1 MATHL
6 AIVIIGVS
14 VVLDG
19 AAKELALKPP
29 SRLTQVSVGRIV
41 LGLHA
46 VIEGGDRGRRVVF
59 KVWGVSLAEV
69 TDEHVRQLVSG
80 GRGRSSA
87 EHGPDLTATEMGWR
101 LFITLRS
108 AVGGY

>member
-29 SRLTQVSVGRIV
+29 SETRLRGGGVDGKDADRTDTRGTVG
-41 LGLHA
+41 HKSDPA
-46 VIEGGDRGRRVVF
+46 
-59 KVWGVSLAEV
+59 
-69 TDEHVRQLVSG
+69 
-80 GRGRSSA
+80 A
-87 EHGPDLTATEMGWR
+87 EHGPDLTATEMRWR

-108 AVGGY
+108 AVGGYWQPPAYHLQE